1 MPHFHLEY
9 SGGAEIQCY
18 YLAKELLERGWEVH
32 YIRESK
38 NRETTIQEGIIVH
51 GIPKQ
56 KGYKKWANREA
67 LRQQMEKIQADF
79 WYTRANI
86 SYLYWLNKYAAKIGG
101 KVIWAFSRD
110 SQLSY
115 KGEME
120 RFASPLLKAFHFLN
134 GLMFIRSLKKTDIIL
149 VQTKYQGQLLQQ
161 NFGLSGTHIY
171 NAHPL
176 QIDNREDQRSNRKN
190 QILWIGRMQDFKHP
204 ERFLELAESLSEL
217 SLQFCM
223 IGPVSEDRNDPI
235 RAKATELPNV
245 RIMGK
250 LPQPRVKEK
259 LLESILLVNTSDY
272 EGFSNTFIEA
282 WSQGVPVLSFHVDPD
297 QIIQEHG
304 LGWVNHNLQSI
315 KKIISGLIE
324 DPQLQEGLEKKCKSF
339 ANKNFNITEAV
350 DKLESALIQ
359 SYEAHLYTRIGA

>member
-1 MPHFHLEY
+1 
-9 SGGAEIQCY
+9 
-18 YLAKELLERGWEVH
+18 
-32 YIRESK
+32 
-38 NRETTIQEGIIVH
+38 
-51 GIPKQ
+51 
-56 KGYKKWANREA
+56 
-67 LRQQMEKIQADF
+67 
-79 WYTRANI
+79 
-86 SYLYWLNKYAAKIGG
+86 
-101 KVIWAFSRD
+101 
-110 SQLSY
+110 
-115 KGEME
+115 
-120 RFASPLLKAFHFLN
+120 
-134 GLMFIRSLKKTDIIL
+134 
-149 VQTKYQGQLLQQ
+149 
-161 NFGLSGTHIY
+161 
-171 NAHPL
+171 
-176 QIDNREDQRSNRKN
+176 
-190 QILWIGRMQDFKHP
+190 
-204 ERFLELAESLSEL
+204 
-217 SLQFCM
+217 
-223 IGPVSEDRNDPI
+223 PVSEDRNDPI

-250 LPQPRVKEK
+250 LPQPRVKEM